1 MSERTAGYAIAEM
14 LASLVILGM
23 IGTMMISGITT
34 GRRVWERMDA
44 SDVAAENVAGAQLL
58 LRERIE
64 SAFPATRNDTV
75 PPFSDFE
82 GKADSISFLGEAR
95 DSERPTALRRYHL
108 ALDTDGD
115 LVLSGVSDV
124 AVNQAAASEV
134 LVLMRG
140 VQEFD
145 VAYFGSQAKG
155 PPAWQLSW
163 DRQTSL
169 PQLVRIR
176 LQFEQGDRRAWPELL
191 IKPKVT
197 IDSLCVLNAASGGC
211 RGRQ

>member
-1 MSERTAGYAIAEM
+1 M

-23 IGTMMISGITT
+23 IGALMISGITS

-64 SAFPATRNDTV
+64 SAFPATRNDTT
-75 PPFSDFE
+75 PPFADFD
-82 GKADSISFLGEAR
+82 GKADEISFLGEAR
-95 DSERPTALRRYHL
+95 DSGRPTALRRYRL

-115 LVLSGVSDV
+115 LVLSAVSDV
-124 AVNQAAASEV
+124 ALNQAVASEV
-134 LVLMRG
+134 LVLLRG
-140 VQEFD
+140 VQDFD
-145 VAYFGSQAKG
+145 ISYFGPQPNGSS
-155 PPAWQLSW
+155 AWQLSW
-163 DRQTSL
+163 EHQVAL

-191 IKPKVT
+191 IKPMIT
-197 IDSLCVLNAASGGC
+197 IDSLCVLNAASGRC

>member
-1 MSERTAGYAIAEM
+1 MSDRTAGYAIAEM

-34 GRRVWERMDA
+34 GQRVWERMDA
-44 SDVAAENVAGAQLL
+44 SDIAAENVAGAQLL

-75 PPFSDFE
+75 PPFADFE

-95 DSERPTALRRYHL
+95 DSERPTALRRYRL

-124 AVNQAAASEV
+124 ALNQAVPSEV
-134 LVLMRG
+134 LVLLRG

-145 VAYFGSQAKG
+145 VAYYG
-155 PPAWQLSW
+155 PQPNGPSAWQLSW
-163 DRQTSL
+163 DRQAAL

-191 IKPKVT
+191 IKPMVT
-197 IDSLCVLNAASGGC
+197 IDSLCVLNAANGRC

>member
-1 MSERTAGYAIAEM
+1 MSQKTAGYAIAEM

-44 SDVAAENVAGAQLL
+44 NDVAAENVAGAQLL

-75 PPFSDFE
+75 PPYADFE
-82 GKADSISFLGEAR
+82 GKADEISFLGEAR
-95 DSERPTALRRYHL
+95 DSERPTALRRYRL

-115 LVLSGVSDV
+115 LVLSVVSDV
-124 AVNQAAASEV
+124 ALNQTVPSSV
-134 LVLMRG
+134 LVLLHG
-140 VQEFD
+140 VQDFD
-145 VAYFGSQAKG
+145 VAYFGPQPKG

-163 DRQTSL
+163 EKQPSL

-176 LQFEQGDRRAWPELL
+176 VQFEQGDRRAWPELL
-191 IKPKVT
+191 IKPMVT
-197 IDSLCVLNAASGGC
+197 IDSLCVLNAANGRC

>member
-1 MSERTAGYAIAEM
+1 MPEKSAGYAIAEM

-23 IGTMMISGITT
+23 IGALMISGITT

-44 SDVAAENVAGAQLL
+44 SDVAAESVAGAQLL

-64 SAFPATRNDTV
+64 SVFPATRNDTV
-75 PPFSDFE
+75 PPYADFE
-82 GKADSISFLGEAR
+82 GKADAISFLGEAR
-95 DSERPTALRRYHL
+95 DSERPTALRRYRL
-108 ALDTDGD
+108 ALDTDGE
-115 LVLSGVSDV
+115 LVLSAVSDV
-124 AVNQAAASEV
+124 ALDQTVPSGV
-134 LVLMRG
+134 LVLLRG
-140 VQEFD
+140 GQDFD
-145 VAYFGSQAKG
+145 VAYFGPQPQG

-163 DRQTSL
+163 EHQASL

-191 IKPKVT
+191 IKPMVT
-197 IDSLCVLNAASGGC
+197 IDSLCVLNAASGRC

>member
-1 MSERTAGYAIAEM
+1 MSNRAAGYAIAEM

-23 IGTMMISGITT
+23 IGTLMISGITT

-44 SDVAAENVAGAQLL
+44 NDVAAESVAGAQLL

-75 PPFSDFE
+75 PPFADFD
-82 GKADSISFLGEAR
+82 GKADALSFLGEAR
-95 DSERPTALRRYHL
+95 DSERPTALRRYRL
-108 ALDTDGD
+108 ALDTNGD
-115 LVLSGVSDV
+115 LVLSAVSDV
-124 AVNQAAASEV
+124 ALNQAVPSEV
-134 LVLMRG
+134 LVLLRG
-140 VQEFD
+140 VQDFD
-145 VAYFGSQAKG
+145 VGYFGPQPKG

-163 DRQTSL
+163 EHQASL

-191 IKPKVT
+191 VKPMVT
-197 IDSLCVLNAASGGC
+197 IDSLCVLNAANGRC

>member
-1 MSERTAGYAIAEM
+1 MSEKSAGYAIAEM

-23 IGTMMISGITT
+23 IGTLTISGITT

-64 SAFPATRNDTV
+64 SVFPATRNDTV
-75 PPFSDFE
+75 PPYADFE
-82 GKADSISFLGEAR
+82 GKADAISFLGEAR
-95 DSERPTALRRYHL
+95 GSKRPTALQRYHL

-115 LVLSGVSDV
+115 LVLSTVSDV
-124 AVNQAAASEV
+124 ALNQAVAGDA
-134 LVLMRG
+134 LVLLRG

-145 VAYFGSQAKG
+145 VAYFGPQAKG
-155 PPAWQLSW
+155 PPAWQLDW
-163 DRQTSL
+163 EHQASL

-191 IKPKVT
+191 IKPMVT
-197 IDSLCVLNAASGGC
+197 IDSLCVLNAANGRC